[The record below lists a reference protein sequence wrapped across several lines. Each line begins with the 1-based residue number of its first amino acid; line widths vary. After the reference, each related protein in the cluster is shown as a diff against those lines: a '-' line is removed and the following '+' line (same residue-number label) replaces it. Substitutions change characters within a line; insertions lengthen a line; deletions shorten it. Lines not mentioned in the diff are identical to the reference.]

1 MKQEE
6 IDESIKEELAADGK
20 LDEYDEQSDEKENE
34 ILQSHLLQMQQID
47 EDEEEE
53 AGGGGGQKAW
63 EDENNK
69 RKKTGQK
76 CNQWQS
82 SIDLGTSLKEETVK
96 LVTLLDLPMDWKE
109 WGTTYRQIYS
119 SLGVLMLQLLVE
131 QT

>member
-53 AGGGGGQKAW
+53 AGGGGDK
-63 EDENNK
+63 K
-69 RKKTGQK
+69 REKTKTTRGR
-76 CNQWQS
+76 
-82 SIDLGTSLKEETVK
+82 K
-96 LVTLLDLPMDWKE
+96 LAKSATNGRAVLI
-109 WGTTYRQIYS
+109 WGPP
-119 SLGVLMLQLLVE
+119 
-131 QT
+131 